1 MNFSKYTNAIKK
13 ELAKEART
21 LVNLKNIIENANMP
35 YKTYEALMPY
45 LEEDLEK
52 IDVEGVQNFCFFYMT
67 ILMRMSNQKTYHDIL
82 ALELMYVLIN
92 PQYSIVYSE
101 EDMPRQWDSKYYEL
115 KKLLISTLVPKWDIW
130 FWFDLSL
137 NLNS

>member
-52 IDVEGVQNFCFFYMT
+52 IDIEGVQNFCFFYMT

>member
-52 IDVEGVQNFCFFYMT
+52 IDIEGVQNFCFFYMT

-115 KKLLISTLVPKWDIW
+115 KKLLISTLVPKWDI
-130 FWFDLSL
+130 
-137 NLNS
+137 

>member
-130 FWFDLSL
+130 FWFGLSL

>member
-115 KKLLISTLVPKWDIW
+115 KKLLISTLVPKWDI
-130 FWFDLSL
+130 
-137 NLNS
+137 